1 VTPEQYAVV
10 LERLECSEKLLRD
23 LDVYIRALRQR
34 IDRLEEITPRVDPLL
49 EWRR

>member
-10 LERLECSEKLLRD
+10 LERLERAEANIRD
-23 LDVYIRALRQR
+23 LDVYLRVLRQR
-34 IDRLEEITPRVDPLL
+34 FDRLEEITPRVDPLL